1 MRMSPLEARKRLLIA
16 ESELNRARMAIE
28 LTNLGSGV
36 ATFVASASH
45 IETLLSS
52 LAGVLGF
59 GRAEAPP
66 AAKPAVLGTVIAV
79 CTTLWQVFRRRN

>member
-1 MRMSPLEARKRLLIA
+1 MSPLEARKRLLIA

-36 ATFVASASH
+36 ATFVAGASH

-66 AAKPAVLGTVIAV
+66 VAKSAVLGTVIAV